1 MKRGNQELIV
11 GLDIGTSKVACIVA
25 QARSTGEAE
34 IIGVGQHPSRGLKK
48 GVVVDIESTVQAI
61 NRAVQ
66 EAELMAGVQIH
77 GAVVG
82 IAGGHIRGYN
92 SHGIVAI
99 KNKEV
104 SNDDLGR
111 VMDAARAIVI
121 PQDQSVVHVLPQEF
135 TIDSQEGVREPIG
148 MSGVR
153 LEAQVHIV
161 TGSISATQNIAK
173 CVERC
178 GLQVQGLVLE
188 QLASADAVLTADE
201 KELGVC
207 LVDIGGG
214 TTDIAIFRDGAVRH
228 TAVIPIAGDQITND
242 IALGLRTPPV
252 EAEQIKKLYGC
263 ALGDLIEQDDDI
275 PVPSV
280 GARPPR
286 TISRRVLNDIIEPRV
301 RELFELIQAELRRTG
316 FEDLVAAGV
325 VLTGGSSRL
334 QGMAELAEEILH
346 LPVRTGEPMHLAG
359 METVVRAPWHAT
371 GVGLVMY
378 GLHNGLAGQA
388 EPLQQPAAAATG
400 TVRDDGHRAAAMG
413 SVLGKLRNW
422 VQTSFG

>member
-1 MKRGNQELIV
+1 MKRSNPELIV

-25 QARSTGEAE
+25 QSRSGREAE

-61 NRAVQ
+61 TRAVQ

-104 SNDDLGR
+104 SNEDVGR

-121 PQDQSVVHVLPQEF
+121 PQDQNVIHILPQEF
-135 TIDSQEGVREPIG
+135 MIDSQEGVHEPVG

-153 LEAQVHIV
+153 LEARVHIV
-161 TGSISATQNIAK
+161 TGAVSAAQNITK

-178 GLQVQGLVLE
+178 GLHVQDLVLE
-188 QLASADAVLTADE
+188 QLASADAVLTTDE

-228 TAVIPIAGDQITND
+228 TAVIPIAGDQVTND
-242 IALGLRTPPV
+242 IALGLRTPPI

-263 ALGDLIEQDDDI
+263 ALGDLIEQDDEI

-280 GARPPR
+280 GTRPPR
-286 TISRRVLNDIIEPRV
+286 TISRRILGDIIEPRIK
-301 RELFELIQAELRRTG
+301 ELFELIQAELRRTG
-316 FEDLVAAGV
+316 YEDLVAAGV
-325 VLTGGSSRL
+325 VITGGSSKL
-334 QGMAELAEEILH
+334 EGIAELAEEILH
-346 LPVRTGEPMHLAG
+346 LPVRIGEPMHLPG
-359 METVVRAPWHAT
+359 METVVRTPGHAT

-378 GLHNGLAGQA
+378 GLHNQVTGQA
-388 EPLQQPAAAATG
+388 EPSQVPAAAYEKHMDTG
-400 TVRDDGHRAAAMG
+400 FGGIFNKMR
-413 SVLGKLRNW
+413 SW